1 MVRKRLKENGR
12 EKGSVPVSAFPY
24 HELKV
29 LLPKIEDRLGEFA
42 SVPKKRWAREL
53 VFCMLTPQSSAYH
66 AEGCLCELE
75 NNGLFRGDL
84 SEREVASI
92 LRNPKRYV
100 RFHNQKAKRIV
111 HNLKILPEV
120 IDRLSAG
127 NTPHD
132 EREYLLA
139 TINGFGLKE
148 SSHALR
154 NIGRKNLAIL
164 DRHILRNL
172 HRYGALD
179 SPSTS
184 LSVKTYLEV
193 EARFV
198 EFAEQIGSS
207 IDELDLFFWASE
219 AGSIFK

>member
-1 MVRKRLKENGR
+1 
-12 EKGSVPVSAFPY
+12 VPVSAFP
-24 HELKV
+24 HQELKA

-42 SVPKKRWAREL
+42 IVPKESWAREL

-75 NNGLFRGDL
+75 SNGLFRGEL
-84 SEREVASI
+84 REREVASI

-111 HNLKILPEV
+111 RNLKILPDV
-120 IDRLSAG
+120 IERLSLG
-127 NTPHD
+127 NTPRN

-139 TINGFGLKE
+139 VINGFGLKE

-154 NIGRKNLAIL
+154 NIGRNNLAIL

-179 SPSTS
+179 SLPKSM
-184 LSVKTYLEV
+184 SVKKYLEI
-193 EARFV
+193 EAQFV
-198 EFAEQIGSS
+198 DFAEHVGSS

-219 AGSIFK
+219 TGSIFK